1 MAATIGPSAMAL
13 RTRFAQNKA
22 SIPQTIAVLTM
33 TMLFVI
39 RASELSTNE
48 WPAGATAL
56 PQAQDFQS
64 NSYCNRTPGQR
75 ELPLGYLQ
83 CQQQQADGGSKR
95 GERHGELDRLDPRIY
110 EGRSWNKECHCGED
124 WHSQQERPAQ
134 PRKQRVVPIQFAEEF
149 PDV

>member
-48 WPAGATAL
+48 WPASANALRQACAPRLRISRATLTAIARRASVSCHL
-56 PQAQDFQS
+56 GIRKAS
-64 NSYCNRTPGQR
+64 NSRLTVEANV
-75 ELPLGYLQ
+75 EN
-83 CQQQQADGGSKR
+83 
-95 GERHGELDRLDPRIY
+95 EDRK
-110 EGRSWNKECHCGED
+110 S
-124 WHSQQERPAQ
+124 
-134 PRKQRVVPIQFAEEF
+134 VV
-149 PDV
+149 